1 MTLLLK
7 LLLAPALVVGS
18 SLAGRRWGA
27 QVTGVLVTLPIV
39 AGPILLISCLEHGTA
54 FGAAAAASSLLG
66 LVTLALFA
74 VVFAWCSRRLA
85 WVGALAVAWS
95 ACLAADVLVAQV
107 TVPAGWG
114 LLLAL
119 AGIAAASR
127 ALPPQAAS
135 VGVRPATAWPWWDLP
150 GRAAATAT
158 LVVLVTTLSSA
169 LGPAMTG
176 VLAPFPIATSVVAAF
191 VLARH
196 GSAETVRTLRG
207 VLAGLVGFTVFCFL
221 VAVLVDRWGVAAAFS
236 LALAV
241 TVAGQLTWLRVRR
254 ARSDQRRSQRRQEAG
269 VTGAVGLSSAQRR

>member
-39 AGPILLISCLEHGTA
+39 AGPILLITCLEQGTV
-54 FGAAAAASSLLG
+54 FGAAAASSSLLG

-74 VVFAWCSRRLA
+74 VVFAWCSRTMRWA
-85 WVGALAVAWS
+85 GALAVAWA
-95 ACLAADVLVAQV
+95 ACLVADLVVAQV
-107 TVPAGWG
+107 TVPAWCG

-119 AGIAAASR
+119 TGISAAAR
-127 ALPPQAAS
+127 ALPPVAAAT
-135 VGVRPATAWPWWDLP
+135 GVRPATSWPWWDLP
-150 GRAAATAT
+150 GRAVATAS

-169 LGPAMTG
+169 LGPELTG

-196 GSAETVRTLRG
+196 GTAETVRTLRG
-207 VLAGLVGFTVFCFL
+207 VLAGLVGFAAFCFV
-221 VAVLVDRWGVAAAFS
+221 VAMLVDRWGIAAAFS
-236 LALAV
+236 LALLV
-241 TVAGQLTWLRVRR
+241 TVAGQLAWLRFSRATSAARTRPSPGQPGCPRPSAGSRR
-254 ARSDQRRSQRRQEAG
+254 AA
-269 VTGAVGLSSAQRR
+269 

>member
-39 AGPILLISCLEHGTA
+39 AGPILLITCLEHGTA
-54 FGAAAAASSLLG
+54 FGAAAASSALLG

-74 VVFAWCSRRLA
+74 VVFAWCSRSMR
-85 WVGALAVAWS
+85 WVGALAVAWA
-95 ACLAADVLVAQV
+95 ACLLADVAVAQV
-107 TVPAGWG
+107 RVPAWCG

-119 AGIAAASR
+119 AAIGAGSR
-127 ALPPQAAS
+127 TLPPEAAEP
-135 VGVRPATAWPWWDLP
+135 GGRPATAWPWWDLP
-150 GRAAATAT
+150 GRAVATAS

-207 VLAGLVGFTVFCFL
+207 VLAGLVGFAVFCFV
-221 VAVLVDRWGVAAAFS
+221 VAVLLDRWGAAAAFG
-236 LALAV
+236 LALTV
-241 TVAGQLTWLRVRR
+241 TVTGQLAWLAVVG
-254 ARSDQRRSQRRQEAG
+254 QLRSQRRQDAG
-269 VTGAVGLSSAQRR
+269 VTGAAGLSRDQRR